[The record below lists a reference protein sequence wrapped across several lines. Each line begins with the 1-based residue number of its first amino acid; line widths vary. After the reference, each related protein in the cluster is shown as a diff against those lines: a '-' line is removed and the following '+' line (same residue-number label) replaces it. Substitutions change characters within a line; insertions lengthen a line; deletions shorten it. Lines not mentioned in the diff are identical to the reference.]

1 MIIQVLGSGC
11 PTCKK
16 LLETT
21 KKVVGDLK
29 IKADVEYVTDL
40 SKMIEMGVMASPALA
55 VDGKVVL
62 TGGGRDEDEIKE
74 AICGDKGE
82 ENELGCSCKHCC

>member
-1 MIIQVLGSGC
+1 MIIQVFGSGC

-21 KKVVGDLK
+21 KKVVEDLK

-40 SKMIEMGVMASPALA
+40 SKMIEMGVMSSPALA
-55 VDGKVVL
+55 IDGKVVL
-62 TGGGRDEDEIKE
+62 TGGGRGEDEIRE
-74 AICGDKGE
+74 AICSQESEK
-82 ENELGCSCKHCC
+82 NELGCSCKHCC